1 MNKAAKVDLKTV
13 QEIMGDRTYTGKEL
27 CAMFGFSLKT
37 NIFDTRL
44 SRYLEEVDQC
54 PKRYK
59 VKV

>member
-44 SRYLEEVDQC
+44 YRYLEEVERC

-59 VKV
+59 AK

>member
-1 MNKAAKVDLKTV
+1 MNKTARVDLKTV

-44 SRYLEEVDQC
+44 SRYLEEVDRC

-59 VKV
+59 AK

>member
-37 NIFDTRL
+37 NVFDTRL
-44 SRYLEEVDQC
+44 SRYLEEVDQG

-59 VKV
+59 AK

>member
-1 MNKAAKVDLKTV
+1 MKKATKLEKSAV
-13 QEIMGDRTYTGKEL
+13 QAMMGDGTYTGKEL

-44 SRYLEEVDQC
+44 SRYLEEVDRC

-59 VKV
+59 AK